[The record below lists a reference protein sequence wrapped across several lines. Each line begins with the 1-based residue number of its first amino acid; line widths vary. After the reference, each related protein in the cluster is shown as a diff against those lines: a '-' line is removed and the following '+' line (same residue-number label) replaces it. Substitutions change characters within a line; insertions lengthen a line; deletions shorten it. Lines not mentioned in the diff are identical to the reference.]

1 MIVILDIDNT
11 LAINKKR
18 YALST
23 VETGH
28 IDWSLLYKHENLM
41 LDEPNQCMI
50 ELTNWYYD
58 NNYKIII
65 FTSRPE
71 SIRKSTIEWLNV
83 HKINY
88 HSLYMRSQDN
98 HYIKDVELK
107 HMMYN
112 DFINDKVHCAFD
124 DNQDIIDL
132 WLSLNILCFKV
143 YV

>member
-18 YALST
+18 YELST

-28 IDWSLLYKHENLM
+28 VDWSLLYKHENLM
-41 LDEPNQCMI
+41 LDEPIHCMI
-50 ELTNWYYD
+50 ELVNWYYN
-58 NNYKIII
+58 NNYKIVI

-98 HYIKDVELK
+98 HHIKDVELK
-107 HMMYN
+107 HMMYH

-132 WLSLNILCFKV
+132 WLSLDILCFKV